1 MSFLIRAAIIAAAGV
16 AGWALAKRKSG
27 QHAPDGEKRVVYLSD
42 EDAVIDADRP
52 PVSAVVKN
60 CFRRMDPLSLQAAN
74 EAIFVLEDGKELRL
88 NFSGDG
94 GLHLLPGDRGML
106 TWRGMQLIRFE
117 KETGEVIGGA
127 FYSPAEEA
135 PDA

>member
-1 MSFLIRAAIIAAAGV
+1 MSLLIRAAILAAAGV

-27 QHAPDGEKRVVYLSD
+27 QPAPDGEKRVVYLSD
-42 EDAVIDADRP
+42 EDAVIDVERP
-52 PVSAVVKN
+52 PVSAAVKN
-60 CFRRMDPLSLQAAN
+60 SFRRMDPLSLRSAN
-74 EAIFVLEDGKELRL
+74 EAVFILDDGTELRL
-88 NFSGDG
+88 NFTGEG

-117 KETGEVIGGA
+117 KETGDVIGGA

-135 PDA
+135 PDD